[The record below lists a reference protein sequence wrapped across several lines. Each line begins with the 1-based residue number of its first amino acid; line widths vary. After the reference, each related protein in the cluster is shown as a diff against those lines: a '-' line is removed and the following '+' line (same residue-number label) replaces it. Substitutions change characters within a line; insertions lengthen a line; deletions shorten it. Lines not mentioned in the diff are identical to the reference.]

1 MLDLDKDFKEYFPS
15 YDFRL
20 TDFQKRVITNVVEK
34 DNTLCIMP
42 TGGGKSIIYWMV
54 ALETKGIAIVV
65 SPLVALISEQ
75 AEKIREHGFEV
86 LELYSGISGKKQ
98 AEIIK
103 DFANGKINPQ
113 FIFTSPEKIATDG
126 LFEYSLKRRRADFS
140 LIVIDEVHCVS
151 QWGMSF
157 RPFYKRIPDF
167 LNAIFGDEWCHVLAL
182 TATLNPKE
190 LVDICDAF
198 RIYPSNIL
206 KEDILMR
213 TNIQLHVQKF
223 EKEDEKEDKFWNIVK
238 MHRDEKMLVYVYRK
252 ETERGVEGLCEK
264 AIDKGY
270 KAAYFHGDLTSKER
284 AQIIKRYKKDEINLI
299 FATNAFGM
307 GIDIPD
313 IRVVIHFMIPESAE
327 QYYQEVGRAARD
339 KDTANAYLL
348 YSNKNI
354 DVTKRYFID
363 KSFPTENE
371 LKEML
376 KKIARKTG
384 IKVFSYFG
392 DDEMQNCLPY
402 YVEAGLIKIVGKGFA
417 DLKDIDNISD
427 DKIQKIYN
435 SSRTKAFG
443 SILKKNDLTVSELLQ
458 IIYGGYVDEQ
468 FTMTKPLQKWL
479 VIDVIENSI
488 SKITMES
495 MLASIEEKKKYKHEL
510 LDYFVYLLNEC
521 GSNSLEL
528 HREIA
533 LYLGMNKYHL
543 ERVHE
548 TVDGNFVRSKSEVIV
563 CNLLHEAGIKYE
575 YEKPLYYED
584 GKYMIPDFTL
594 TLSDGRILYWEHVGL
609 LGRDSY
615 DANWNYKL
623 DIYEKYYPGQ
633 MIRSYE
639 SGTLSKSVKKIIQN
653 LLGQ

>member
-354 DVTKRYFID
+354 DVKKRYFID

-533 LYLGMNKYHL
+533 LYLGMNKY
-543 ERVHE
+543 
-548 TVDGNFVRSKSEVIV
+548 
-563 CNLLHEAGIKYE
+563 
-575 YEKPLYYED
+575 
-584 GKYMIPDFTL
+584 
-594 TLSDGRILYWEHVGL
+594 LSLIH
-609 LGRDSY
+609 
-615 DANWNYKL
+615 
-623 DIYEKYYPGQ
+623 I
-633 MIRSYE
+633 
-639 SGTLSKSVKKIIQN
+639 
-653 LLGQ
+653 

>member
-284 AQIIKRYKKDEINLI
+284 TQIIKRYKKDEINLI

-354 DVTKRYFID
+354 DVKKRYFID

>member
-264 AIDKGY
+264 YNG
-270 KAAYFHGDLTSKER
+270 
-284 AQIIKRYKKDEINLI
+284 III
-299 FATNAFGM
+299 
-307 GIDIPD
+307 
-313 IRVVIHFMIPESAE
+313 
-327 QYYQEVGRAARD
+327 
-339 KDTANAYLL
+339 
-348 YSNKNI
+348 
-354 DVTKRYFID
+354 
-363 KSFPTENE
+363 
-371 LKEML
+371 
-376 KKIARKTG
+376 
-384 IKVFSYFG
+384 
-392 DDEMQNCLPY
+392 
-402 YVEAGLIKIVGKGFA
+402 
-417 DLKDIDNISD
+417 
-427 DKIQKIYN
+427 
-435 SSRTKAFG
+435 
-443 SILKKNDLTVSELLQ
+443 
-458 IIYGGYVDEQ
+458 
-468 FTMTKPLQKWL
+468 
-479 VIDVIENSI
+479 
-488 SKITMES
+488 
-495 MLASIEEKKKYKHEL
+495 
-510 LDYFVYLLNEC
+510 
-521 GSNSLEL
+521 
-528 HREIA
+528 
-533 LYLGMNKYHL
+533 
-543 ERVHE
+543 
-548 TVDGNFVRSKSEVIV
+548 
-563 CNLLHEAGIKYE
+563 
-575 YEKPLYYED
+575 
-584 GKYMIPDFTL
+584 
-594 TLSDGRILYWEHVGL
+594 
-609 LGRDSY
+609 
-615 DANWNYKL
+615 
-623 DIYEKYYPGQ
+623 
-633 MIRSYE
+633 
-639 SGTLSKSVKKIIQN
+639 
-653 LLGQ
+653 

>member
-1 MLDLDKDFKEYFPS
+1 
-15 YDFRL
+15 
-20 TDFQKRVITNVVEK
+20 
-34 DNTLCIMP
+34 
-42 TGGGKSIIYWMV
+42 
-54 ALETKGIAIVV
+54 
-65 SPLVALISEQ
+65 
-75 AEKIREHGFEV
+75 
-86 LELYSGISGKKQ
+86 
-98 AEIIK
+98 
-103 DFANGKINPQ
+103 
-113 FIFTSPEKIATDG
+113 
-126 LFEYSLKRRRADFS
+126 
-140 LIVIDEVHCVS
+140 
-151 QWGMSF
+151 
-157 RPFYKRIPDF
+157 
-167 LNAIFGDEWCHVLAL
+167 
-182 TATLNPKE
+182 
-190 LVDICDAF
+190 
-198 RIYPSNIL
+198 
-206 KEDILMR
+206 
-213 TNIQLHVQKF
+213 
-223 EKEDEKEDKFWNIVK
+223 
-238 MHRDEKMLVYVYRK
+238 
-252 ETERGVEGLCEK
+252 
-264 AIDKGY
+264 
-270 KAAYFHGDLTSKER
+270 
-284 AQIIKRYKKDEINLI
+284 
-299 FATNAFGM
+299 M

-354 DVTKRYFID
+354 DVKKRYFID

-639 SGTLSKSVKKIIQN
+639 SGTLSESVKKIIQN

>member
-354 DVTKRYFID
+354 DVKKRYFID